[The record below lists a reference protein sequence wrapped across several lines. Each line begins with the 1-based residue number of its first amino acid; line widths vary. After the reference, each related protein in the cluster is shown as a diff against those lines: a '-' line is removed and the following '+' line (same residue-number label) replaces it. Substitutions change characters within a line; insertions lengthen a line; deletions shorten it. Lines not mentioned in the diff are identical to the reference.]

1 MIQNPRMGNVSVVQM
16 NGRCRQT
23 DLKNTPSNFGN
34 VKMNENKCNL
44 PTSSFQMIAYTLL
57 SVLIAPHHHGVSE
70 SVLVYR
76 VKAGTVS
83 NTRNPSCEIVH
94 FSKEKK
100 TQRLSQNYILP
111 ALTGANQSTE
121 KTPAA
126 GHFETAGGKKMKKIM
141 TCH

>member
-1 MIQNPRMGNVSVVQM
+1 
-16 NGRCRQT
+16 
-23 DLKNTPSNFGN
+23 
-34 VKMNENKCNL
+34 MNENKCNL